1 MTTMAIATLVG
12 DFVSS
17 ERKQNQDHCTVYC
30 IYLNDRSIHSIV
42 IIIEVF
48 RTNQV
53 GVVYHLLM
61 AHYGSLLAFVGILP
75 HYH

>member
-1 MTTMAIATLVG
+1 MITMAIAALVG

-30 IYLNDRSIHSIV
+30 IYLNGKSIHSIV

-48 RTNQV
+48 RNNQV
-53 GVVYHLLM
+53 GVVYLDKIK
-61 AHYGSLLAFVGILP
+61 FVLEFV
-75 HYH
+75 